1 MISCFFCHFFYKNNK
16 KIKKFK
22 VRDKIRHE
30 AHSECGRIESIFME
44 KKDSYKNV
52 KKVTSL
58 NIMKENYKNENKNNN
73 LLNRYKL
80 LNLNK

>member
-1 MISCFFCHFFYKNNK
+1 
-16 KIKKFK
+16 
-22 VRDKIRHE
+22 
-30 AHSECGRIESIFME
+30 ME
-44 KKDSYKNV
+44 KKDSYKNA

>member
-1 MISCFFCHFFYKNNK
+1 M
-16 KIKKFK
+16 
-22 VRDKIRHE
+22 
-30 AHSECGRIESIFME
+30 HSECGRIESISME
-44 KKDSYKNV
+44 KKDSYKNA

-58 NIMKENYKNENKNNN
+58 NIMKENYKNKNNN